1 MSNNKD
7 FVSNMNLKSLA
18 TTQSSSMTIDLI
30 NDDVIDANGLEPVTS
45 PIFFEKG
52 SIPDANGLF
61 SELIFGTT
69 QLQRKKL
76 MAYLPLGAKVF
87 HPYVYEVLLRMF
99 RNIDIIARGERS
111 WKVVDGGFEEIK
123 EDDPEYDESA
133 TGMSWLVENFNKVN
147 FKKGNSY
154 MRNERVDFINY
165 VKKGGQV
172 FITKYP
178 VIPVY
183 YRDVDNSGGKNKV
196 PEINDLYAN
205 IIRYANSLNRET
217 ADFVSNE
224 TIHKI
229 QLTLVEIRK
238 MGQRLV
244 EKKGGFFKQGVLGKN
259 PDYGS
264 RSVISVPLMTYVDK
278 PGDMNVDILH
288 SGVPVAQCCSL
299 GFPLVT
305 RWITEFFRKE
315 FESKGSTYPVLTS
328 DGKGG
333 TKIEYKALDNPL
345 EFYNQNYI
353 KKKIDSYAN
362 TYSVRFE
369 PIEVPVK
376 NGGDTKYYLTCKGLL
391 EPGEANNPL
400 NSTISNRPFT
410 WTDLFY
416 IACVEALEDKHIYVT
431 RYPLTDYFGTFP
443 NKITP
448 LSTIKTF
455 PVKMGNRVY
464 PNYPVVQMGLDED
477 TISTLFIDT
486 LTFSNTYLKGLGGDY
501 DGDMVSI
508 RMCFSEE
515 ANQEANDLLFSL
527 KHYFTI
533 QGKLIRVVE
542 NEAVLTFYNLST
554 Y

>member
-1 MSNNKD
+1 MPKND
-7 FVSNMNLKSLA
+7 FYNSFNLKSLS
-18 TTQSSSMTIDLI
+18 TTQSSSMKIDLI
-30 NDDVIDANGLEPVTS
+30 TDDVIDANQLEPVTS

-69 QLQRKKL
+69 QLQRKTIL
-76 MAYLPLGAKVF
+76 AYLPIGHKVF
-87 HPYVYEVLLRMF
+87 HPYVYEVLLRIY
-99 RNIDIIARGERS
+99 RNIDKIARGIGCWEI
-111 WKVVDGGFEEIK
+111 VDGNFVEIK
-123 EDDPEYDESA
+123 EDDERYNENQ
-133 TGMSWLVENFNKVN
+133 TGMDWLVENFDKID

-154 MRNERVDFINY
+154 MRNERVDFINFT
-165 VKKGGQV
+165 KKDKQV

-178 VIPVY
+178 VIPVF
-183 YRDVDNSGGKNKV
+183 YRDVDSSSGKNKV

-205 IIRYANSLNRET
+205 VIRYANSL
-217 ADFVSNE
+217 SKE
-224 TIHKI
+224 TINYVNNEILYKI
-229 QLTLVEIRK
+229 QITLVEIRK

-259 PDYGS
+259 PDYGA
-264 RSVISVPLMTYVDK
+264 RSVISVPLMNHASK
-278 PGDMNVDILH
+278 PSDMQIDILH
-288 SGVPVAQCCSL
+288 AGVPIAQCCAL
-299 GFPLVT
+299 GFPIVS
-305 RWITEFFRKE
+305 RWISEFFRKE
-315 FESKGSTYPVLTS
+315 FESKGSNYPVMTD

-333 TKIEYKALDNPL
+333 TKIEYKPLDDPL

-353 KKKIDSYAN
+353 KKKIDAYAN

-376 NGGDTKYYLTCKGLL
+376 DNSGKKYYLTCKGLI
-391 EPGEANNPL
+391 EPAEATNPL
-400 NSTISNRPFT
+400 NSSISNRPFT
-410 WTDLFY
+410 WTDLLY
-416 IACVEALEDKHIYVT
+416 IACYESLQDKHIYVT

-443 NKITP
+443 NKIVP

-455 PVKMGNRVY
+455 PVKIGDRVY
-464 PNYPVVQMGLDED
+464 PNYPVVTMGLDED
-477 TISTLFIDT
+477 TISTIFIDT
-486 LTFSNTYLKGLGGDY
+486 LSFSNTYLKGLGGDY

-515 ANQEANDLLFSL
+515 ANEEANEILYSL

-542 NEAVLTFYNLST
+542 NELFLTFYNMSI